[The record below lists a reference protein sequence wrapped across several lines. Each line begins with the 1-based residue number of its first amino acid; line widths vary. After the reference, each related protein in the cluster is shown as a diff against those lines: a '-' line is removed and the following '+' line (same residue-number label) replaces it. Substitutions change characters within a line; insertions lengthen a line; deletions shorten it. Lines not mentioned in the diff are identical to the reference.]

1 MRKIIVMLTALLLL
15 VSCFDRTEYAEG
27 TEYHSELTAGTY
39 MLDEPGRTLYLKIGS
54 GSHEDGVNA
63 YLTVR
68 EGTSSDA
75 TYEGTYRHEEI
86 IRLQGI
92 PNQKVKNADIHIDS
106 FTFPSAPE
114 YSGRVE
120 IRCGKDSENERDG
133 YDEYLSPATGSE
145 TYMNDAGDNPKNA
158 LCSIYPWIRQD

>member
-1 MRKIIVMLTALLLL
+1 MRKIFVILTVLLLL

-54 GSHEDGVNA
+54 GSHEDGITA
-63 YLTVR
+63 SLTVR
-68 EGTSSDA
+68 KGNSDEV
-75 TYEGTYRHEEI
+75 TYYGTYRHEEI

-106 FTFPSAPE
+106 FSFPEAPE

-120 IRCGKDSENERDG
+120 IRCGKGSENERNG
-133 YDEYLSPATGSE
+133 YDEYLSPAEGSE
-145 TYMNDAGDNPKNA
+145 TDMRNAGDNPGIV
-158 LCSIYPWIRQD
+158 LCSLYPWIRQD

>member
-1 MRKIIVMLTALLLL
+1 MRKIFVILTVLLLL

-54 GSHEDGVNA
+54 GSHEDGLTA
-63 YLTVR
+63 SLTVR
-68 EGTSSDA
+68 EGNSDEV
-75 TYEGTYRHEEI
+75 TYTGTYRHEEI

-106 FTFPSAPE
+106 FSFPEASE

-120 IRCGKDSENERDG
+120 IRCGKGSENERNG
-133 YDEYLSPATGSE
+133 YDEYLSPAEGSE
-145 TYMNDAGDNPKNA
+145 TYMSNAGDNPGND

>member
-1 MRKIIVMLTALLLL
+1 MRKIFVILTALLIL

-39 MLDEPGRTLYLKIGS
+39 MLNEPGRTLYLKIGS
-54 GSHEDGVNA
+54 GSHEDGLTA
-63 YLTVR
+63 SLTVR
-68 EGTSSDA
+68 EGNSDEV
-75 TYEGTYRHEEI
+75 TYTGTYRHEEI

-92 PNQKVKNADIHIDS
+92 PNQKVKNANIHIDS

-120 IRCGKDSENERDG
+120 IRCGKGSENERNG
-133 YDEYLSPATGSE
+133 YDEYLSPAEGSE
-145 TYMNDAGDNPKNA
+145 TYMSNAGDNPGND